1 MRQKVRR
8 IVKTF
13 FFPVSYVPPDHFFC
27 SRSDTFKESQ
37 SFVIN
42 KETFLSSISILKV
55 LASSALSITRK
66 EMDSVESAYS
76 GTGHSEEH
84 SRDPDCPLLVGR
96 KDAEIF
102 DAFLNEFAG
111 GDWAFPNIGELQTA
125 LPYADEDFHG
135 CERGHS
141 SFFASDD
148 STSSVMTGV
157 DSPPQIPTADS
168 KVPRKSL
175 KASLEECGDSCPDSN
190 GEKNGAAAPIT
201 ADVSIFDVI
210 LAHSS
215 VRALSNTTY
224 LRRMH
229 LSREDAIALFPEIRK
244 TIEYAFKAGLK
255 RHASPGRFKI
265 GIDISLQDEQG
276 RRWPVALE
284 VLHTAGQRHVRFNKG
299 WAQMSIANG
308 FAVGKCIRLAR
319 WDQASPSKEALV
331 TVSAVS

>member
-1 MRQKVRR
+1 MA
-8 IVKTF
+8 
-13 FFPVSYVPPDHFFC
+13 
-27 SRSDTFKESQ
+27 
-37 SFVIN
+37 
-42 KETFLSSISILKV
+42 SI
-55 LASSALSITRK
+55 
-66 EMDSVESAYS
+66 ESAHS
-76 GTGHSEEH
+76 GTGHSAH
-84 SRDPDCPLLVGR
+84 SLDRDCPLLVGR
-96 KDAEIF
+96 KEAEIF
-102 DAFLNEFAG
+102 DAFLNEFAD
-111 GDWAFPNIGELQTA
+111 GDWAIPNMGKLQTA

-135 CERGHS
+135 CERGQS

-168 KVPRKSL
+168 KVPRKFPM
-175 KASLEECGDSCPDSN
+175 ASPEECGDSHPDSN
-190 GEKNGAAAPIT
+190 GDKTGAAAPIT
-201 ADVSIFDVI
+201 PDVSIFDVI

-215 VRALSNTTY
+215 VRVLSNTTY